1 MNRLKLFVALV
12 PLLCTDVV
20 LVGSAQDK
28 QDQLTIDATKQQSGP
43 VRGRGPFPGSATPG
57 HSAGLPIR
65 LELQVPTG
73 ELRPD
78 GTTVVDF
85 IITNVGTEPIKLPSI
100 LVSPNNE
107 GTEVLT
113 LWLTSD
119 AIRDQ
124 YLKDRKRGL
133 VKIESVPLSAQLY
146 GRDDDPTSFYVLVPN
161 KSIRVHG
168 FSPQLKPGTHSL
180 TAHAELV
187 RLSNG
192 TSNRLGTADSDAVTK
207 TLSTTSPTS
216 R

>member
-1 MNRLKLFVALV
+1 MERLKLFVALAAV
-12 PLLCTDVV
+12 LCTDVA

-65 LELQVPTG
+65 LELQIPTG

-85 IITNVGTEPIKLPSI
+85 IITSVGTETIKLPSI

-119 AIRDQ
+119 GIRDQ
-124 YLKDRKRGL
+124 YVKDQQTGRLFKFEA
-133 VKIESVPLSAQLY
+133 VVISAELY
-146 GRDDDPTSFYVLVPN
+146 GRSDNPRTFMVLVPN
-161 KSIRVHG
+161 TSMRVHA
-168 FSPQLKPGTHSL
+168 SSRVQLNPGTHSI
-180 TAHAELV
+180 TAHTELM
-187 RLSNG
+187 RISNG
-192 TSNRLGTADSDAVTK
+192 KSEIVGTADSEAVTK
-207 TLSTTSPTS
+207 MLSASGP
-216 R
+216 